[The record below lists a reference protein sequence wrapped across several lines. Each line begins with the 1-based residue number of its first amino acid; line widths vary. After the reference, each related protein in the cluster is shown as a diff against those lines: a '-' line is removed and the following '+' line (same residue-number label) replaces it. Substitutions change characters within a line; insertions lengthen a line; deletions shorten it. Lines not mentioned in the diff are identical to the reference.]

1 MTTQRRTPRGYTS
14 FVETTADTDMYA
26 APKPKDYKD
35 PYRTNPDLEATR
47 ERWNNL
53 YCDSLVPP
61 LAPRFAINPI
71 WPALWVIVIVGLC
84 FIAAVG

>member
-26 APKPKDYKD
+26 ATKDYTD
-35 PYRTNPDLEATR
+35 YTRTNPDLEATR
-47 ERWNNL
+47 ERWNMLHDN
-53 YCDSLVPP
+53 SLVPP
-61 LAPRFAINPI
+61 PAPRPTFNPV
-71 WPALWVIVIVGLC
+71 WPVTWLIVIVGLC